1 MRKLHVRSA
10 LFVFAAC
17 VTCLSQQPRLAAPRP
32 VRLRITVTYD
42 GQTRVRDATVE
53 LQDGLGFGTAMNQ
66 KVTDQDGRVEFNT
79 TTGVHRLRISGA
91 DFYPFE
97 GELEITPVEDFH
109 AETFQVKRKTDAE
122 ATPQPEQSVVPAIRL
137 KIPDNAHK
145 EFEKEA
151 SRWRITIGRTA
162 VNTSR
167 RLLISTRST
176 TWHITDLGSPARR

>member
-137 KIPDNAHK
+137 KIPDNVHDFA
-145 EFEKEA
+145 
-151 SRWRITIGRTA
+151 RYR
-162 VNTSR
+162 N
-167 RLLISTRST
+167 ISAIHPDTVV
-176 TWHITDLGSPARR
+176 